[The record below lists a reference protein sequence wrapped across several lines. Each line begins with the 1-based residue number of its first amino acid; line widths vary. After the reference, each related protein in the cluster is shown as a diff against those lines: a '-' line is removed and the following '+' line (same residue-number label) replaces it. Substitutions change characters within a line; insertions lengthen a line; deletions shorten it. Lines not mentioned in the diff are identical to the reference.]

1 MKKDAGGAKGGGSR
15 SPPSRKNKGARI
27 PDLYWYAGLCL
38 IIIFSLYLR
47 VFIPWNNVFIGNDV
61 RFASESDAWYHM
73 MLAQSTTM
81 HLHRTFFD
89 PLTYFPFGTSLH
101 FGPFVSWGIT
111 VLSYIVGL
119 GSPSTHT
126 VNVVGA
132 FWPALLGTLL
142 IFPVY
147 FIGRELGGRGCGLLA
162 ALMVAVF
169 PGQLFS
175 RTVLGFTDHHSSETL
190 LSTLTMLFF
199 LLALRSGRHLTFASL
214 LKRDMPAIK
223 SPLIY
228 ALLAGVS
235 MGLYLDAWSM
245 GILFEGIILVFFAVQ
260 GTVDYLRG
268 RGTDYLGIIL
278 GLGFAVALLLLLP
291 FANPANHFSLIQY
304 SYFQPLMLF
313 LGLVFALVTTLV
325 AYKIRQRRV
334 SWYIFPASA
343 AVVAVLELLVLYVV
357 IPTFVRNLFSGLG
370 TYLLP
375 RTGGAATVAELGA
388 LTNNNGIQNNF
399 PGLFGFDLFSPFLLS
414 LIGIALLILYYY
426 RKSQPGYL
434 LVIVWSAIMFLI
446 TLSQNRSAYY
456 YGVNAAILCAYLSWW
471 AMHYFRFGDLE
482 GAIMQKVR
490 EPAKVLEDL
499 KVQHIAAVFLV
510 IFLFVIPSLT
520 APTGSMEMA
529 KWTVGPNSE
538 WYNSIVWLKD
548 NTPEPGLDIYDI
560 YQRPPEGQ
568 FFQYPATAY
577 GVMSWWDYGHLI
589 ETIGHRYP
597 NANPFQE
604 GIGNKSADVPGSSP
618 FFLAESEDEAE
629 RVLTRLNESRSPYL
643 NSRYIMTDVEMA
655 IGKFHAMASWSA
667 IPQSKYTGAVYQPQ
681 GEVLVP
687 IQLWQEPY
695 YRTMITRLHFFDG
708 SETPIGEAIGVAYD
722 NVEIQDGVWAPVMIL
737 APKISQ
743 NYTELVQFVNDSK
756 NQGYYS
762 GIMSTSPTVT
772 PVPLEALKHYRL
784 IHESAAAGTRE
795 GHKYVKTFEHVP
807 GATITGTAAPGT
819 RAIVVLPVTTNQN
832 RTFVYSQSNITDS
845 SGRFTLTVPYSTEGP
860 VVGGT
865 NFDTLPMGP
874 YTLQVG
880 TSTYEVRIPESLI
893 MSGEVVEI

>member
-1 MKKDAGGAKGGGSR
+1 MTKRSADVKKDVGGAKGGGSR
-15 SPPSRKNKGARI
+15 APPRRQNKGARI

-38 IIIFSLYLR
+38 IVIFSLYLR
-47 VFIPWNNVFIGNDV
+47 VFIPWNNVFIANGV

-73 MLAQSTTM
+73 MLAQSTVM

-119 GSPSTHT
+119 GSPSMHT
-126 VNVVGA
+126 VEVVGA
-132 FWPALLGTLL
+132 FWPALLGTVL

-147 FIGRELGGRGCGLLA
+147 FLGRELGGRGCGLLA
-162 ALMVAVF
+162 ALMVTIF

-175 RTVLGFTDHHSSETL
+175 RTVLGFTDHHSSEIL

-199 LLALRSGRHLTFASL
+199 LLAMRTGRNLTFDSL
-214 LKRDMPAIK
+214 LKRGLLSAK

-228 ALLAGVS
+228 ALLAGVF
-235 MGLYLDAWSM
+235 MGLYLDAWAM
-245 GILFEGIILVFFAVQ
+245 GILFEGIILIFFVVQ

-304 SYFQPLMLF
+304 SLFQPLMLF
-313 LGLVFALVTTLV
+313 LGMAFALVTSYLASV
-325 AYKIRQRRV
+325 LRKKRMD
-334 SWYIFPASA
+334 WYVFPASA
-343 AVVAVLELLVLYVV
+343 VGVGVLGLLLAAVAV
-357 IPTFVRNLFSGLG
+357 PFFVANLFAGLG

-399 PGLFGFDLFSPFLLS
+399 PGLFGFDLFSPFVIS
-414 LIGIALLILYYY
+414 LIGLALMALNYY
-426 RKSQPGYL
+426 RKSQPGDL
-434 LVIVWSAIMFLI
+434 LVITWSAVMFFL

-456 YGVNAAILCAYLSWW
+456 YGVNAALLCAYLSIRIMDYVRL
-471 AMHYFRFGDLE
+471 ADLE
-482 GAIMQKVR
+482 GAIMQKAR
-490 EPAKVLEDL
+490 DPAKILEDL
-499 KVQHIAAVFLV
+499 KVQHILAVFLV
-510 IFLFVIPSLT
+510 IFVFVIPSLT

-529 KWTVGPNSE
+529 RWTVGPNPE
-538 WYNSIVWLKD
+538 WYNSILWLKD

-568 FFQYPATAY
+568 FFQYPSTAY

-604 GIGNKSADVPGSSP
+604 GIGNKSSGVPGSSP
-618 FFLAESEDEAE
+618 FFLAESEEEAE
-629 RVLTRLNESRSPYL
+629 QVLTDLNTSLSPYS

-667 IPQSKYTGAVYQPQ
+667 IPNSKYTGAVYQPQ

-695 YRTMITRLHFFDG
+695 YRTMIARLHFFDG

-722 NVEIQDGVWAPVMIL
+722 SLEIQDGIRAPVMVL
-737 APKISQ
+737 PPKISR
-743 NYTELVQFVNDSK
+743 NY
-756 NQGYYS
+756 
-762 GIMSTSPTVT
+762 
-772 PVPLEALKHYRL
+772 
-784 IHESAAAGTRE
+784 
-795 GHKYVKTFEHVP
+795 
-807 GATITGTAAPGT
+807 
-819 RAIVVLPVTTNQN
+819 
-832 RTFVYSQSNITDS
+832 
-845 SGRFTLTVPYSTEGP
+845 
-860 VVGGT
+860 
-865 NFDTLPMGP
+865 
-874 YTLQVG
+874 
-880 TSTYEVRIPESLI
+880 
-893 MSGEVVEI
+893 